1 MSDDPVVYLN
11 PPNARPLLGLY
22 SHVARVQPGEM
33 AYIAGQV
40 ATDASGAPVGLG
52 DVKAQFLSVFE
63 GLGIIL
69 GDLGTDFDSVAKF
82 TTYLVNPDDI
92 QPFMDVRKE
101 VFPTLFTGPLY
112 PPNTLLIVDR
122 LVKEEFLLEV
132 EAVVRLP
139 G

>member
-1 MSDDPVVYLN
+1 MTDPVIYLN

-22 SHVARVQPGEM
+22 SHVARIQPGEM

-40 ATDASGAPVGLG
+40 ATDASGAPAGVGDLK
-52 DVKAQFLSVFE
+52 VQFRSVFE

-69 GDLGTDFDSVAKF
+69 NDLGTDFDSVAKF
-82 TTYLVNPDDI
+82 TTYLVNSEDI
-92 QPFMDVRKE
+92 PAFMEVRKE
-101 VFPTLFTGPLY
+101 VFPSLFKGPLY

-122 LVKEEFLLEV
+122 LVREEFLVEV